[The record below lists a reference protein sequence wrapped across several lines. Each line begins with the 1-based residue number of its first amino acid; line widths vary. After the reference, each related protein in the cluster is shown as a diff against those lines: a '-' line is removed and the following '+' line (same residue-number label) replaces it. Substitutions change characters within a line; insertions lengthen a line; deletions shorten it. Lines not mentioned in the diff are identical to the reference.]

1 MTAEKQ
7 YKNNIASLDLELA
20 SLKKK
25 SSLWSYIRIS
35 TVLGGFAIITVL
47 SDKLELSYLIVL
59 AISLIIFLGIAVSQH
74 LRVSATIDAKQK
86 LKKINENEISV
97 INQGGN
103 LYDEGKYFAIEH
115 AEISNDLDLFG
126 SNSVFHFV
134 NRTATYFGNKILKN
148 YFMIFKNAE
157 VIVERQNAVEE
168 ISNNLEWRQEF
179 QKELFDIDNKNN
191 YKRLMDFVAEESFVT
206 KKKTLFTFL
215 FYQNTAIFILYLASL
230 FFFSEFSFM
239 IFMLMF
245 VINASIGFI
254 YFKNVSV
261 LHQMVSENGKA
272 LSAFYKSLALLENE
286 KWQSAYLTKLTGD
299 NEQFSLQILKLK
311 KLIEL
316 FDFRLNLV
324 VGFILNTFFLWD
336 LRILKRLDVWK
347 QNNIDIEKHLNIIG
361 EFEVLN
367 SLAILKFNNPNI
379 KFPIISDKE
388 FEIVAKSMYHPL
400 IKNDEVVAND
410 YDFEGTA
417 RLDIITGPNMSGK
430 STFLRSVAINMILAR
445 TGSVVFADE
454 FVFTPSQ
461 VLTYLHITDSVKDK
475 ISTFK
480 AEIIKLKSILDAI
493 ETSEVPTFYI
503 LDEILRGTNSHS
515 KFRGSVAVVK
525 RLLELKSSGI
535 IATHDVHLG
544 EMENDFEKEIR
555 NFSFDFIVDSK
566 KELVY
571 DYKLKQGINTK
582 VNAEIV
588 LKELGLVL

>member
-7 YKNNIASLDLELA
+7 YQKNIYNLDLELA

-25 SSLWSYIRIS
+25 SNLWSYIRIA
-35 TVLGGFAIITVL
+35 TVLGGFATITAL
-47 SDKLELSYLIVL
+47 SDKLELSYLIGL
-59 AISLIIFLGIAVSQH
+59 AISFIVFLGIAVTQH

-86 LKKINENEISV
+86 LKRINENEILV
-97 INQGGN
+97 INQKEN
-103 LYDEGKYFAIEH
+103 LYDKGKDFALEH

-126 SNSVFHFV
+126 ESSVFHFI
-134 NRTATYFGNKILKN
+134 NRTATYFGNKILRD
-148 YFMIFKNAE
+148 YFMIFKHAE
-157 VIVERQNAVEE
+157 VIVERQKSVDE
-168 ISNNLEWRQEF
+168 ISKNLQWRQEF
-179 QKELFDIDNKNN
+179 QKELFDIDNNNN
-191 YKRLMDFVAEESFVT
+191 YKRLMDFVGEESFISE
-206 KKKTLFTFL
+206 KKGLFNFI
-215 FYQNTAIFILYLASL
+215 FYQNIAMLILYLASL
-230 FFFSEFSFM
+230 FFFSKFSFI

-254 YFKNVSV
+254 YFKNVNV

-286 KWQSAYLTKLTGD
+286 KWESEYLIKLIGE

-311 KLIEL
+311 KLIEF
-316 FDFRLNLV
+316 FDFRLNMV
-324 VGFILNTFFLWD
+324 IGFVLNIFFLWD
-336 LRILKRLDVWK
+336 LRILKRLDIWK
-347 QNNIDIEKHLNIIG
+347 QSNIDIEKHLNIIG

-367 SLAILKFNNPNI
+367 SLAILKFNNPKIN
-379 KFPIISDKE
+379 FPTISDKE
-388 FEIVAKSMYHPL
+388 FEIVATGMYHPL
-400 IKNDEVVAND
+400 INNDEVVAND
-410 YDFEGTA
+410 YDFEGTS

-445 TGSVVFADE
+445 TGSVVFADK
-454 FVFTPSQ
+454 FIFTPSQ

-480 AEIIKLKSILDAI
+480 AEIIKLKSILDSI
-493 ETSEVPTFYI
+493 ETSEVPTFFI

-515 KFRGSVAVVK
+515 KFKGSVAVVK

-544 EMENDFEKEIR
+544 EMENNFKKEIR
-555 NFSFDFIVDSK
+555 NFSFDFIVDTK